1 MMKKINFALLTLLAL
16 TFTGCFNPVFSN
28 IKKEVALKPATVSG
42 NVNSIVRC
50 GNYLVTQTGSAVY
63 YASVDK
69 TAKTVSGW
77 TKRGNSVFSPVSF
90 DYYGS
95 SEYRGQY
102 IFKIA
107 SNDINIYILT
117 AEFLVDNDGKVKPK
131 AYHLYYS
138 TNVTGSDWTEILKV
152 PFVMEDTTLLYNN
165 AGSAYIRCGEEYY
178 NLASLSFNASDP
190 DFVSSIYVPV
200 PADKYLTATAYIE
213 DTTHQSKYSY
223 IYAEGNKIMGDDG
236 TVIYTAAGTV
246 SALALT
252 KDYLI
257 FGCGN
262 PSSPESTGGGIYH
275 LAIDQTTKDIASS
288 LSGFNS
294 NADAALTSSYQITAL
309 VAAFPKK
316 PESENYIYAGANFK
330 TAGGSISVSYENICL
345 WSYVPT
351 RGNWNRE

>member
-63 YASVDK
+63 YASVDN

-107 SNDINIYILT
+107 SNDMNIYILT

-152 PFVMEDTTLLYNN
+152 PFVMEDTTLLYDNGTN
-165 AGSAYIRCGEEYY
+165 AYIRCGADYY
-178 NLASLSFNASDP
+178 QLSNP
-190 DFVSSIYVPV
+190 LGTKYTPV
-200 PADKYLTATAYIE
+200 PADKYLTATAYIK
-213 DTTHQSKYSY
+213 DTAGQTNYSY
-223 IYAEGNKIMGDDG
+223 IYADGNKIMGDDG
-236 TVIYTAAGTV
+236 TVIYTAAGNV

-275 LAIDQTTKDIASS
+275 LAIDQSTKKIASS

-309 VAAFPKK
+309 VAAFPDK

>member
-1 MMKKINFALLTLLAL
+1 MKKINFALLTLLAL

-63 YASVDK
+63 YASVDN

-138 TNVTGSDWTEILKV
+138 TNVTGSDWTEIPDV
-152 PFVMEDTTLLYNN
+152 PFVMEDTTLLYDNGPN
-165 AGSAYIRCGEEYY
+165 AYIRCGADYY
-178 NLASLSFNASDP
+178 KLSNP
-190 DFVSSIYVPV
+190 LGTKYTPV
-200 PADKYLTATAYIE
+200 PADKYLTATAYIK
-213 DTTHQSKYSY
+213 DTADQTKYSY
-223 IYAEGNKIMGDDG
+223 IYADGNKIMGDNG

-309 VAAFPKK
+309 VAAFPDK